1 MQEDFIKKGVIQ
13 EEQEGRAVK
22 TASDDLVES
31 SEQKPKPCCGACR
44 CYNKPTEGNKNA
56 TRSE

>member
-13 EEQEGRAVK
+13 EEQEGPAIK

-31 SEQKPKPCCGACR
+31 SEYKPKPCCGACKCQKKLAER
-44 CYNKPTEGNKNA
+44 NTDA

>member
-13 EEQEGRAVK
+13 EEQNGDAVK

-31 SEQKPKPCCGACR
+31 SEYKRTPCCGACKCQKKLAER
-44 CYNKPTEGNKNA
+44 NNDA

>member
-13 EEQEGRAVK
+13 EEQEGPAIK

-31 SEQKPKPCCGACR
+31 SEYKSKPCCGACK
-44 CYNKPTEGNKNA
+44 CHKKLTEGGSNA